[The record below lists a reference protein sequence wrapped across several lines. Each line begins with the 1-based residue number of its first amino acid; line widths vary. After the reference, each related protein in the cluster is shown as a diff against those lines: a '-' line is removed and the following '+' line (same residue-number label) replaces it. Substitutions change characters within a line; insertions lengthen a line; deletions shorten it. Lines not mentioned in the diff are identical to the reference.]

1 MTGYAEYKTSSGF
14 QPCEKEGATRRLS
27 RSTCFR
33 FFESAKEYPEE
44 ILRVHTMRVAEEHD
58 SSRIVEHR
66 ERADAASR
74 TCTPCLEG
82 EPDSRASF
90 EKRGERRC
98 KATVITLPRREM
110 TERES
115 RNTCD

>member
-1 MTGYAEYKTSSGF
+1 MYCF
-14 QPCEKEGATRRLS
+14 CRRLS

-33 FFESAKEYPEE
+33 FFESAKEYREE

-58 SSRIVEHR
+58 SSRMVAHR

-74 TCTPCLEG
+74 TCTLCFQGSQTLGP
-82 EPDSRASF
+82 AQ

-98 KATVITLPRREM
+98 KATVITLREA
-110 TERES
+110 
-115 RNTCD
+115 CA